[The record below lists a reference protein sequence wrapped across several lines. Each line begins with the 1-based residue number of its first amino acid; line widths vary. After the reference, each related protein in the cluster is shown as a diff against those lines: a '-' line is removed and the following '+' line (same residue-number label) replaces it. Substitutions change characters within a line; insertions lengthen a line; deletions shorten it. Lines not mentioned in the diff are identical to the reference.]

1 MEPFFNLIFLFF
13 FFRREDTGIHS
24 FFSNFNID
32 KLISTIKDVQNNF
45 NNNNNNKSQKKS
57 DGGVVD
63 GSLKEIL
70 DVAFHLFE
78 FVTST
83 NSLAEGTAA
92 RLGDVKDSTFAGT
105 DFKSGGVDL
114 KSDPIE
120 GLISSDMVD
129 MVNDFA
135 ILLKHGCHMSFNGQ

>member
-1 MEPFFNLIFLFF
+1 MFSFS
-13 FFRREDTGIHS
+13 FFRREDTGLNS
-24 FFSNFNID
+24 FFNNFNMD
-32 KLISTIKDVQNNF
+32 KLISTIKEVQNSFKNNK
-45 NNNNNNKSQKKS
+45 NNNSNQEKS
-57 DGGVVD
+57 DVGIVD
-63 GSLKEIL
+63 GSLKQIL

-92 RLGDVKDSTFAGT
+92 RLGDVKDSTFDET
-105 DFKSGGVDL
+105 DFKSGEDL

-129 MVNDFA
+129 MVIVFHNSA
-135 ILLKHGCHMSFNGQ
+135 KE

>member
-1 MEPFFNLIFLFF
+1 M
-13 FFRREDTGIHS
+13 
-24 FFSNFNID
+24 D
-32 KLISTIKDVQNNF
+32 KLISTIKEVQNSFKNNK
-45 NNNNNNKSQKKS
+45 NNNSNQEKS
-57 DGGVVD
+57 DVGIVD
-63 GSLKEIL
+63 GSLKQIL

-92 RLGDVKDSTFAGT
+92 RLGDVKDSTFAET
-105 DFKSGGVDL
+105 DFKSGEDL

-129 MVNDFA
+129 MVIVFHNSA
-135 ILLKHGCHMSFNGQ
+135 KE